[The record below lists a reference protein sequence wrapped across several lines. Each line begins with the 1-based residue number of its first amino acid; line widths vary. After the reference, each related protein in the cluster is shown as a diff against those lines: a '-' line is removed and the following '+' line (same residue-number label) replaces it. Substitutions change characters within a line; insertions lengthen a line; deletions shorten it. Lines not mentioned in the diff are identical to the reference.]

1 MRDTNRIDSAWL
13 APPDTEAQTVEGQS
27 PTARRLM
34 RLWQVAI
41 IALVGVNLV
50 LALWHAVTT
59 GDPRRLLSHQLL
71 TPFLALGYLLLGTT
85 VIRHRPHNVIGW
97 LLLVTGSCYAF
108 SGVAAGL
115 HVYGSALPV
124 AISPAL
130 MDLADW
136 LNIWV
141 WLPAQLLPLTFV
153 LLLFPDGHL
162 PSPAWRWVGW
172 AAGLGIGL
180 TALGLALHP
189 QAPEMWATGPNPY
202 GLSGPVALLDGLMV
216 VGTALLALGGIG
228 SLVAIGVRYRGSS
241 GLERQ
246 QMKWLVLAAVLIAAV
261 ALLLLPVWL
270 AGDVGE
276 TIALEL
282 SILLTSLMTLGIA
295 AAISI
300 AIVGYGLYGIDV
312 LINRALVYTILTAII
327 LLVYGVVVG
336 GVNAFAQSQSNW
348 AVAVVVTVAVVILF
362 QPLRDRLQRGMN
374 RLLYGQRDEPF
385 EVLAQLGQQLEQTI
399 TPEAVYPTIV
409 ETVAT
414 ALRLPYVGLQEQT
427 AGGLTTVSARGRL
440 VGEPLLLPLTYQGEV
455 VGRLVVGPR
464 SAGEA
469 LSETDERLL
478 RNIARQAGVAVYNT
492 RLTAELQR
500 SRQQLVTGR
509 EEERR
514 RLRRDL
520 HDGLGPSLASLLLE
534 ARVLRRLI
542 ADDPA
547 AAEAL
552 AADMQTDIR
561 TTIDD
566 IRRVVHELRPP
577 ALDDL
582 GLVAALN
589 LMATRIGHIDNG
601 GASELHVTVDAPTDL
616 PVLPAAVEV
625 AAYRI
630 AQEALTNVVYHAR
643 ARRATVRLGIDGGLH
658 IEVSDDG
665 VGFSGGREGG
675 IGLQS
680 MRERAAELGG
690 TWSIACQ
697 PGGGTI
703 VRATLPLEGI

>member
-1 MRDTNRIDSAWL
+1 MRDTNQIDSYWL
-13 APPDTEAQTVEGQS
+13 MPPDAEPQAVKGQS
-27 PTARRLM
+27 PAARRLM
-34 RLWQVAI
+34 RLWLVAI
-41 IALVGVNLV
+41 ITLVGVNLV
-50 LALWHAVTT
+50 LALWFAVST
-59 GDPRRLLSHQLL
+59 GDPRKLLSHQLL
-71 TPFLALGYLLLGTT
+71 TPFLAIGYLLLGTT

-115 HVYGSALPV
+115 HVYGPALPV
-124 AISPAL
+124 RFSPAL
-130 MDLADW
+130 MDFADW

-162 PSPAWRWVGW
+162 PAPSWRWIGW

-202 GLSGPVALLDGLMV
+202 GLSGPVALLDGLIT
-216 VGTALLALGGIG
+216 VGTALLAIGGIG

-246 QMKWLVLAAVLIAAV
+246 QMKWLVFAALLIAAV
-261 ALLLLPVWL
+261 VLLLLPVWL
-270 AGDVGE
+270 AGGLGE

-295 AAISI
+295 AALSV
-300 AIVGYGLYGIDV
+300 AIIGYGLYDIDF
-312 LINRALVYTILTAII
+312 LINRTLVYAILTTII
-327 LLVYGVVVG
+327 LLVYSLAVG

-348 AVAVVVTVAVVILF
+348 AVAIVVTAVVVIAF
-362 QPLRDRLQRGMN
+362 QPLRDRLQRGIN

-385 EVLAQLGQQLEQTI
+385 EVLAQLGQQLEHTI
-399 TPEAVYPTIV
+399 TPDAVYPTIV

-427 AGGLTTVSARGRL
+427 ARGLTTVSARGRL
-440 VGEPLLLPLTYQGEV
+440 MGEPVLLPLTYQGEV

-464 SAGEA
+464 SPGEA
-469 LSETDERLL
+469 LSETDARLL
-478 RNIARQAGVAVYNT
+478 RNIARQAGVAVYNA
-492 RLTAELQR
+492 RLTVELQR
-500 SRQQLVTGR
+500 SRQQLVSSR

-542 ADDPA
+542 PDDPVG
-547 AAEAL
+547 AEAL

-561 TTIDD
+561 ATIDD

-582 GLVAALN
+582 GLVAVLN
-589 LMATRIGHIDNG
+589 LMATRMGRPDNG
-601 GASELHVTVDAPTDL
+601 GAGDLHVTVDAPTDL
-616 PVLPAAVEV
+616 PDLPAAVEV

-630 AQEALTNVVYHAR
+630 TQEALTNVVYHAQ
-643 ARRATVRLGIDGGLH
+643 ARCATVRLWLDGGLH

-665 VGFSGGREGG
+665 VGFAGGREGG
-675 IGLQS
+675 IGLHS
-680 MRERAAELGG
+680 MRERATELGG
-690 TWSIACQ
+690 SWTIARQ

-703 VRATLPLEGI
+703 VHAQLPLEGS